1 MAAITATQARRELF
15 PLVRR
20 VNEDHTAI
28 EIVSNHGN
36 AVLMA
41 AEDYDALVTSAY
53 LFSTPANAERLR
65 RSLADAKAGRA
76 TEHEL
81 IQ

>member
-1 MAAITATQARRELF
+1 MTAITATQARRELF
-15 PLVRR
+15 PLVKR

-28 EIVSNHGN
+28 EIVSSHGN

-65 RSLADAKAGRA
+65 RSLADAKAGRT